1 MRLCSRVA
9 IAGVL
14 AGLCPGA
21 VHAAPVPD
29 PSLPITPAVAPE
41 EVAPVVTPTV
51 GAGGET
57 LPEPTPPVRTP
68 APAPFAGVRSPTAPP
83 TAPGAPP
90 TPLGPPPGTAGPQ
103 PYPTPGA
110 EPRPGVDLG
119 GMSITPLPPPPAT
132 LNPRT
137 IRRQPWRG
145 RYWFG
150 LRVGLTGPVGGER
163 PAAPSVLSLLGGA
176 DIGWRVGNVLGL
188 GMGISGNIQ
197 NRVRLTLTDPDTGN
211 QVQQTHNGR
220 MLYWD
225 ALFVRL
231 HLPLKKR
238 FQPYADIGG
247 GLARL
252 ARGEGGRSYGAQM
265 RAAIGIEGWV
275 SSTVT
280 MGFAG
285 VYRLNAIHDVQGG
298 QGWIVGH
305 AMQGVFDVGF
315 HW

>member
-1 MRLCSRVA
+1 M
-9 IAGVL
+9 
-14 AGLCPGA
+14 
-21 VHAAPVPD
+21 HAAPVPD
-29 PSLPITPAVAPE
+29 PSVPITPAVAPE
-41 EVAPVVTPTV
+41 EVAPVVTPAV
-51 GAGGET
+51 GGGGET
-57 LPEPTPPVRTP
+57 LPEPRPPVPTPTP
-68 APAPFAGVRSPTAPP
+68 APYAGVRSPTAPP

-90 TPLGPPPGTAGPQ
+90 TAPGAQLGPPPGTAGPQ

-119 GMSITPLPPPPAT
+119 GMSVTPLPPPPAA
-132 LNPRT
+132 LDPQT

-145 RYWFG
+145 RYWIG
-150 LRVGLTGPVGGER
+150 LRVGLTGPLGGER

-197 NRVRLTLTDPDTGN
+197 NRVRLTVTDPYTGS

-238 FQPYADIGG
+238 FQPYADLGG

-285 VYRLNAIHDVQGG
+285 VYRLNAIHDVQEGG